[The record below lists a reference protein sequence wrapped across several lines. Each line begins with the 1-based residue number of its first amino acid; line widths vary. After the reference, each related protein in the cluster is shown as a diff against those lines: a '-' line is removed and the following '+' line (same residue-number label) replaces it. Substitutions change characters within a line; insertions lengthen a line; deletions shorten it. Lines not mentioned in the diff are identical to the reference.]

1 MTATDTHGELKTL
14 CVTGCDGTWGTLNLV
29 VSVFMLSTD
38 RCKLIFRQFVDLPRL
53 APVSNVN
60 FFSKTDYLS
69 KIAIFKLHL
78 EVEVIG
84 LDITKFDYQRG

>member
-1 MTATDTHGELKTL
+1 MGSATGFRIGPIW
-14 CVTGCDGTWGTLNLV
+14 VSPYAGCPDG
-29 VSVFMLSTD
+29 S
-38 RCKLIFRQFVDLPRL
+38 RL